1 METKICYKID
11 SEYFRNEI
19 KSKKISIRELGRPNS
34 PYYIGITE
42 KTIRVALKNKRC
54 SITTAMAMSNIVDL
68 DRLIIDSTNVPI
80 RTYFDHL
87 LHTVALLSKENGE
100 LRERLSIAEQAYSEL
115 QKETKNGI

>member
-42 KTIRVALKNKRC
+42 RTIRRALKNKKC
-54 SITTAMAMSNIVDL
+54 SIATAMAMSKIVNL
-68 DRLIIDSTNVPI
+68 DQLLIDPMSSPI
-80 RTYFDHL
+80 QNYLDHL
-87 LHTVALLSKENGE
+87 LYTIALLSKENGE
-100 LRERLSIAEQAYSEL
+100 LRERLSVAEQAYAEL
-115 QKETKNGI
+115 QKEMKNGI